1 MKKDGYQHKDAL
13 FGYPAYTVGSLQT
26 QLIYTN
32 STGCEKIVS
41 DSWEPP
47 FALLLDRGD
56 CHFVEK
62 VRQAQHAGARAVLI
76 ADSKCL
82 CSDSECLTRTGD
94 DTCEK
99 VLPFMVRA
107 FCILHVMDLDM
118 HSILTFLHAC
128 SL

>member
-1 MKKDGYQHKDAL
+1 MLPESLMKKDGYQHKDAL
-13 FGYPAYTVGSLQT
+13 FGYPAYAIGSLQT

-32 STGCEKIVS
+32 STGCEKIVA
-41 DSWEPP
+41 DNWEPP

-82 CSDSECLTRTGD
+82 CTDTECLASTGD
-94 DTCEK
+94 DFCET
-99 VLPFMVRA
+99 VLPFMVRTEWE
-107 FCILHVMDLDM
+107 LH
-118 HSILTFLHAC
+118 
-128 SL
+128 

>member
-13 FGYPAYTVGSLQT
+13 FGYPAYTIGSLQT

-32 STGCEKIVS
+32 STGCEKIVA
-41 DSWEPP
+41 DNWEPP

-82 CSDSECLTRTGD
+82 CSDSECLTSTGD
-94 DTCEK
+94 DFCET

-107 FCILHVMDLDM
+107 FVSLHVLDIAV
-118 HSILTFLHAC
+118 HAILTVVVCHLG
-128 SL
+128 